1 MESLSVIVAL
11 SALAQEHRLSIFR
24 LLVQAGRNGVPAGKI
39 GEKLQIPLSTLSFH
53 LKELKQAGLIECCRE
68 GRTLFY
74 SVNFGSMNALVA
86 YLTENCCQGQSEDC
100 STPAFCVQEEEG
112 N

>member
-1 MESLSVIVAL
+1 MKLIAAISAL
-11 SALAQEHRLSIFR
+11 SALAQEHRLEVFR
-24 LLVQAGRNGVPAGKI
+24 LLVQAGKYGIPAGKI
-39 GEKLQIPLSTLSFH
+39 GERLDIPLSTLSFH
-53 LKELKQAGLIECCRE
+53 LKELKQAKLICCRRD

-74 SVNFGSMNALVA
+74 SANYKAMNSLMA

-100 STPAFCVQEEEG
+100 STPALCVQEEEK

>member
-1 MESLSVIVAL
+1 
-11 SALAQEHRLSIFR
+11 
-24 LLVQAGRNGVPAGKI
+24 
-39 GEKLQIPLSTLSFH
+39 
-53 LKELKQAGLIECCRE
+53 LIECCRE